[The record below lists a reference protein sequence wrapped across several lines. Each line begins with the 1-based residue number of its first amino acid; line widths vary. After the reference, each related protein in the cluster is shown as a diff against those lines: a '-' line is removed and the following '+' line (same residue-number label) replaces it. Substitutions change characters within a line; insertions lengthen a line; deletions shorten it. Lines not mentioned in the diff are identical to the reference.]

1 MSNAAGPPPRRIR
14 RELRTVELMIQLYC
28 RDHHAPSPPLCPE
41 CLELWTYAEQRTN
54 RCRFG
59 PDKPTCFNCPVHCF
73 KPDKREQIRTVMR
86 YAGPRMLTRHP
97 ILTLL
102 HLIDGRRPAPVK
114 PPGQSKN

>member
-1 MSNAAGPPPRRIR
+1 MSTAHDPRPSRIR

-28 RDHHAPSPPLCPE
+28 RDHHGASPALCPE
-41 CLELWTYAEQRTN
+41 CRELWAYAEQRTD

-73 KPDKREQIRTVMR
+73 KPGRREQIRTVMR
-86 YAGPRMLTRHP
+86 YAGPRMLSRHP

-102 HLIDGRRPAPVK
+102 HLIDGRRPAPAM
-114 PPGQSKN
+114 PATRST